1 MKVKS
6 YPSPWVVMNSRYL
19 IPNSRVLDLACGYG
33 RHSKF
38 LLEKGHR
45 VTSVDRDGEALREV
59 SKIESSKVLLAD
71 LEKDNWPFSVGSFDA
86 IVVTNYLHRS
96 QFDRLVETLSDQG
109 VLIFETFMIGNEQF
123 GRPSNPEFLL
133 YPDELTKVFG
143 GALRVIK
150 FEQGYE
156 ISPKEA
162 MVQRVCAMHP
172 ARFDRETIMISQ

>member
-1 MKVKS
+1 
-6 YPSPWVVMNSRYL
+6 
-19 IPNSRVLDLACGYG
+19 
-33 RHSKF
+33 
-38 LLEKGHR
+38 
-45 VTSVDRDGEALREV
+45 
-59 SKIESSKVLLAD
+59 
-71 LEKDNWPFSVGSFDA
+71 
-86 IVVTNYLHRS
+86 
-96 QFDRLVETLSDQG
+96 